1 MQKKDEDFFK
11 VENFYEL
18 NLNRTT
24 ENDDNKNEK
33 ELKVLNNS
41 NLNWGPCIV
50 VWIEV
55 HINFHFLL
63 YFFSFLMLS

>member
-41 NLNWGPCIV
+41 NLN
-50 VWIEV
+50 
-55 HINFHFLL
+55 
-63 YFFSFLMLS
+63 